1 MRKNGFMPLIISFE
15 VTLNVYVVLCNM
27 SRLSK
32 TKVSCLL
39 QRRLNWKHLKNN
51 TCNGYAI
58 FPFNSLVSHQKP
70 FDQNIHTVSVTTQLH
85 YFEITSTTYC
95 YKMVHSS
102 GLHTRYYT
110 FPSTYY
116 TKHRFYNGLDSLCIL
131 CLICIDCPYTL

>member
-1 MRKNGFMPLIISFE
+1 MPLIISFE
-15 VTLNVYVVLCNM
+15 VTLNVYVVLFNM
-27 SRLSK
+27 CRLSW

-51 TCNGYAI
+51 TCNVRQYSRLILKYPKKKKG
-58 FPFNSLVSHQKP
+58 

-85 YFEITSTTYC
+85 NFEITSTTYC

-102 GLHTRYYT
+102 GLHTRYHT

-116 TKHRFYNGLDSLCIL
+116 TKHRLYNGLDSLRIL
-131 CLICIDCPYTL
+131 CLIYIDFPYTL